1 MLLFPWSKDHRRRA
15 LLRRQLWSKGA
26 IPWGTDLST
35 IAPTV
40 LNANADV
47 TLTAGSTV
55 TTIQSQS
62 GGVAVPLIQTNAF
75 DVYPVIMG
83 ALAILMG
90 AAAPTAMVISYATTA
105 GTAIAS
111 YTVPPAFL
119 TNSATQIIPFFLVGP
134 LSSTLYTNAGKNPL
148 IQVNCTTNAATLKA
162 VGSQALFFLMLGV
175 E

>member
-1 MLLFPWSKDHRRRA
+1 MLKPMWPFRHRRRA
-15 LLRRQLWSKGA
+15 LLQRRLWSPGA

-35 IAPTV
+35 VAPTV

-47 TLTAGSTV
+47 TLTASTV
-55 TTIQSQS
+55 VTAIHSQS

-83 ALAILMG
+83 SLAILCG
-90 AAAPTAMVISYATTA
+90 ATPPTALTVSYATTP
-105 GTAIAS
+105 GTAIVS
-111 YTVPPAFL
+111 YTFPPAL
-119 TNSATQIIPFFLVGP
+119 LLANATIQVPIFFVGP
-134 LSSTLYTNAGKNPL
+134 LSSSLYTGAGKDPL
-148 IQVNCTTNAATLKA
+148 IQVNAATTAATLKA